1 MEIQNKKC
9 SLNEHKEINS
19 NSFCL
24 ECKIYMCNK
33 CENHHSQLFP
43 NHQTFNSEK
52 DIYEIFTGFCKEAD
66 HLKELE
72 FFCKKHNQLCCG
84 MCIAKIKKKEIGKH
98 KDCEVCTIEEIKDEK
113 RNKIKDN
120 IKYLKELS
128 NTLQKSVEELKEIFE
143 KINEN
148 KEKIKLKVQSVFTK
162 IRNELNN
169 REDTLLL
176 EIDKQY
182 NDNYSN
188 EKIVKDTEKLPEKIK
203 LLLEKVENIDK
214 EYNDDKLS
222 LFIND
227 CINVEDNIQNIMK
240 INENIKKYNKI
251 NNQKIRFVP
260 ENEESINKFLENIK
274 KFGEI
279 NKDSFKEINNPW
291 TSIRFKNENVFYYTL
306 KENDYVA
313 EKTENDSFI
322 HLIKSSYQFKKD
334 VIYKLE
340 YIVNYINGG
349 DIDIG
354 FADFSI
360 SNNYYW
366 LRDYKNCVAISN
378 KGLHINSI
386 IVNKNLTIKNGKKFE
401 FIIDMSKKKF
411 ILNIDNNKSGE
422 FSFNFEE
429 NIYAQAAIRK
439 IGNSVKIKTYEK

>member
-1 MEIQNKKC
+1 MENNNKKC
-9 SLNEHKEINS
+9 SFNEHKEINS

-33 CENHHSQLFP
+33 CEILHSQLFP

-52 DIYEIFTGFCKEAD
+52 DINEIFTGFCKEEE
-66 HLKELE
+66 HSNKLE
-72 FFCKKHNQLCCG
+72 FFCKNHNQLCCG

-98 KDCEVCTIEEIKDEK
+98 KDCDVCTIEEIKDEK
-113 RNKIKDN
+113 KNRMKDN

-128 NTLQKSVEELKEIFE
+128 NTLQKSVEELKVIFE

-176 EIDKQY
+176 EIDRLY

-188 EKIVKDTEKLPEKIK
+188 EKIIKDSEKLPEKIK
-203 LLLEKVENIDK
+203 LLLENVENIEK

-227 CINVEDNIQNIMK
+227 CINIEDNIQNIIK
-240 INENIKKYNKI
+240 INENIKIYKRI
-251 NNQKIRFVP
+251 HNQKIHFVP
-260 ENEESINKFLENIK
+260 EDEESINKFLENIK
-274 KFGEI
+274 KFGEL
-279 NKDSFKEINNPW
+279 NTDSFTEINNPW
-291 TSIRFKNENVFYYTL
+291 TTTRFIIKNVFYYTL
-306 KENDYVA
+306 KENDYIA
-313 EKTENDSFI
+313 EKTENYSHI

-354 FADFSI
+354 FADFSRSNSVSRLI
-360 SNNYYW
+360 SSQNS
-366 LRDYKNCVAISN
+366 VALSN
-378 KGLHINSI
+378 EGLYINSS
-386 IVNKNLTIKNGKKFE
+386 IVNKNLTIKKGKKFE

-411 ILNIDNNKSGE
+411 ILNIDNIKSGE
-422 FSFNFEE
+422 FSFNFEN